1 MVDRVDVLVVGGGCS
16 GAAAAWQAAR
26 AGASVLVLE
35 ESPWLGGMI
44 TAAGVSALDGNEGA
58 LGSGFFRRFRDAIEA
73 HYGGADK
80 VRTGWVSNTCFEPA
94 VGARILA
101 RFVGETGAVVLH
113 GARFCE
119 AIVEGRRVVGARYE
133 HGGEMCEVRAHVVV
147 EATEYGDVL
156 LTGGV
161 EHRFGRE
168 SRAQTLEPSAPEQAD
183 LEVQDPTWVAIL
195 RPDASGRALE
205 IEPIPEHDPR
215 EFDGATSIVCSNPD
229 PAWWNHGLHD
239 WNSFITY
246 GALATS
252 DGGTGKFM
260 LNWPFHS
267 NDFPIDLAMY
277 EPGPGRL
284 DVFRRAKRRTLAF
297 VRHMQRELGHPEW
310 GLWNEFGTPDSLPFM
325 PYVRESRRV
334 VAVETVGECEVVP
347 RAGKARPRLAPTS
360 IAVGDYFLDHHHA
373 KAHLPPRLRLVED
386 YPKNA
391 PFQIPYGA
399 LVPRAHDGLLCAEKT
414 IGSTHIANGCTRLQ
428 PVVMQIGQAAGM
440 AAALCAQARCEPR
453 ELNPTRLQEALVREG
468 SMLVPFRD
476 LGCDDPRF
484 AAEQLA
490 YARGT
495 HAFDEDTPLVR

>member
-1 MVDRVDVLVVGGGCS
+1 MDRVDVLVVGGGCS

-35 ESPWLGGMI
+35 ESPWLGGMV
-44 TAAGVSALDGNEGA
+44 TAAGVAALDGNEGA
-58 LGSGFFRRFRDAIEA
+58 LGSGFFRRFRSAIEA

-101 RFVGETGAVVLH
+101 RFVAETGAQVLH
-113 GARFCE
+113 GARFRE
-119 AIVEGRRVVGARYE
+119 AIVEGTRITGARYE
-133 HGGEMCEVRAHVVV
+133 HAGQVHEVRAHVVI

-161 EHRFGRE
+161 PHRFGRE
-168 SRAQTLEPSAPEQAD
+168 AQSDTREPHAPLVAD

-195 RPDASGRALE
+195 RPEAHGHARA

-215 EFDGATSIVCSNPD
+215 EFDGATSILCSNPD
-229 PAWWNHGLHD
+229 PAYWNHGLHD

-277 EPGPGRL
+277 EPGPGRAE
-284 DVFRRAKRRTLAF
+284 VFRRAKRRTLAF
-297 VRHMQRELGHPEW
+297 VRYMQRELGHPEW
-310 GLWNEFGTPDSLPFM
+310 GIWNEFGTDDGLPFM

-347 RAGKARPRLAPTS
+347 LPGKVRPRLSPTA

-373 KAHLPPRLRLVED
+373 KAHLPPDRRLVED

-399 LVPRAHDGLLCAEKT
+399 LVSRTHDGLVCAEKT

-453 ELNPTRLQEALVREG
+453 ELHPTRLQEALVREG
-468 SMLVPFRD
+468 SMLMPFRD
-476 LGCDDPRF
+476 VGCDDPRF
-484 AAEQLA
+484 EAEQLA

-495 HAFDEDTPLVR
+495 HAFDEATPLVR